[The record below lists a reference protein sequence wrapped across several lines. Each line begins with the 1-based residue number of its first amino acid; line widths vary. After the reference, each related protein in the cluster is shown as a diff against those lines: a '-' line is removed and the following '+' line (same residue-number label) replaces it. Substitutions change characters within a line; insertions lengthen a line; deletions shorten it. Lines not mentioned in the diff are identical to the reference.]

1 MTHQNSRVIERL
13 RSQTGELENDLVDA
27 FVSQRIDRREFIRAA
42 SVLGLT
48 SVAGALGVG
57 TPARAADAAGGKV
70 GGTLRVAHM
79 VPAGVVDP
87 MTVIDG
93 PGTALISQTGE
104 YLIFSDAASQTLKPS
119 LATAWQANDKGD
131 VWTFKLRNNVKFHDG
146 RAMTSKDV
154 VATFDR
160 LTDKSKASAALSIFR
175 NVLSKGG
182 VKAVDDFTV
191 QFHLDGP
198 NGNFPSYVSSDTAN
212 AVILPYDYAG
222 NYEKSF
228 IGTGPFKLEKY
239 QTKIG
244 ASFIRN
250 PDYWG
255 NKARLDRVEFSFYA
269 DQPALML
276 ALQGGRADVMTNFS
290 AHAGLGVL
298 NNPAYR
304 VLSVRSSSHRQIHMK
319 TDAGP
324 FKDKRVRQAL
334 AMTLDRELIVKG
346 LLRGWAAVGN
356 DSPFAAVFP
365 STDTFVPQRKKDI
378 DGAKK
383 LLAAA
388 GVPNGFKATLTTERF
403 KEIPDLAVII
413 QNGAKEIGIDIDL
426 KLESQELYYG
436 AGKPGRSDWLDANFG
451 ITDYGHRG
459 VPNVLINAPFVTG
472 GAWNSARF
480 ANEAYDK
487 LVAQYTAALDLTTQ
501 RRVAG
506 EMQRLLLDETP
517 VIIPYFLDSLMVSK
531 ANISGVKFSPIGQV
545 NFSDVSIG

>member
-1 MTHQNSRVIERL
+1 MTHQNSKTIESL
-13 RSQTGELENDLVDA
+13 RRQMGDLENDLVDA
-27 FVSQRIDRREFIRAA
+27 FLSHRIDRRDFIRAG

-48 SVAGALGVG
+48 SLASVLGVG
-57 TPARAADAAGGKV
+57 NVAIAAEAA

-87 MTVIDG
+87 LTVIDG

-104 YLIFSDAASQTLKPS
+104 YLIYSDAASQSLKPS
-119 LATAWQANDKGD
+119 LATAWQVNDKGD

-146 RAMTSKDV
+146 RPMTAKDV

-160 LTDKSKASAALSIFR
+160 LTDKSRASAALSIFR

-182 VKAVDDFTV
+182 VKALDDFTV

-198 NGNFPSYVSSDTAN
+198 NGNFPYYVSSDTAN
-212 AVILPYDYAG
+212 AVILPNDYVG
-222 NYEKSF
+222 NYEQSF

-255 NKARLDRVEFSFYA
+255 TKARPDRVEFMFYA

-290 AHAGLGVL
+290 AHSGLGVL
-298 NNPAYR
+298 NNPAYK
-304 VLSVRSSSHRQIHMK
+304 VLSVRSSSHRQMHMK
-319 TDAGP
+319 TDVGP
-324 FKDKRVRQAL
+324 FKDKRLRQAL
-334 AMTLDRELIVKG
+334 SMTLDRDLIVKG
-346 LLRGWAAVGN
+346 LLRGWAVVGN
-356 DSPFAAVFP
+356 DSPFAPVFP
-365 STDTFVPQRKKDI
+365 STDGFVPQRKKDI
-378 DGAKK
+378 EGAKK

-403 KEIPDLAVII
+403 KEIPDLAVVI
-413 QNGAKEIGIDIDL
+413 QNGAKEVGIDIEL

-436 AGKPGRSDWLDANFG
+436 SGKPGRSDWLDSTFG

-459 VPNVLINAPFVTG
+459 VPNVLINAPYVTG
-472 GAWNSARF
+472 GAWNSSHF
-480 ANEAYDK
+480 ANETYDR

-506 EMQRLLLDETP
+506 QMQRLLLDETP
-517 VIIPYFLDSLMVSK
+517 IIIPYFLDSLMVTK
-531 ANISGVKFSPIGQV
+531 AKIGGVKFSPIGQV
-545 NFSDVSIG
+545 NFSDVVIG